1 MPHRRAFL
9 LRSAALVLS
18 ACGASTAPAPRAA
31 PSAST
36 SQAAPDVSRALAAIE
51 KAAGGRLGA
60 YIFDT
65 ATGQGFGWR
74 QRERFGMCSTFKLSL
89 AAFVLRESDVGRLSL
104 EEMLRYTQA
113 DLLPVSPVTT
123 ANVDKG
129 GLTIAALAE
138 AAQLTSDNTAANL
151 LLRRIGGPEV
161 VTGFWREL
169 GDPASRL
176 DRIEPEMNLV
186 PPGEERDT
194 VVPEGIA
201 RSVAKIVTGDVLKP
215 ETRAKLEDWMARTAT
230 GARRIRAA
238 LPPGWHGGD
247 KTGTFTHQTVASKY
261 NDIAVLYPPAGRAP
275 IVVAGFYEADG
286 SYEDIR
292 PEHEAVL
299 ARVGEVAV
307 ALVR

>member
-18 ACGASTAPAPRAA
+18 ACGGSTPPAPRAA
-31 PSAST
+31 PSASG
-36 SQAAPDVSRALAAIE
+36 SQTEPDRSGALAAIE

-60 YIFDT
+60 YILDT

-74 QRERFGMCSTFKLSL
+74 HRERFGMCSTFKLSL
-89 AAFVLRESDVGRLSL
+89 AAFVLRESDAGRLSL
-104 EEMLRYTQA
+104 DEVIPFTQA
-113 DLLPVSPVTT
+113 DLLQVSPVTT

-129 GLTIAALAE
+129 GMTIAALAE
-138 AAQLTSDNTAANL
+138 ATQLTSDNAAANL
-151 LLRRIGGPEV
+151 LLRRIGGPGV

-169 GDPASRL
+169 GDAASRL

-201 RSVAKIVTGDVLKP
+201 RSVTKIVTGDVLKT
-215 ETRAKLEDWMARTAT
+215 ETRAKLADWMARTAT

-238 LPPGWHGGD
+238 LPPEWRGGD
-247 KTGTFTHQTVASKY
+247 KTGTFTHATVANKY
-261 NDIAVLYPPAGRAP
+261 NDIAVLYPPNGRAP
-275 IVVAGFYEADG
+275 IVAAGFYEADG

-292 PEHEAVL
+292 PEDEAVL

-307 ALVR
+307 ALVK